1 MAESGS
7 VPLNSEAARG
17 RYGRLPLAAALACL
31 AFGCLHLV
39 VVFVRAPALPEDDAF
54 ITMRYAANLAA
65 GKGFVYNAGQRVLG
79 TTSPLFALL
88 LAPVARFAGPAAL
101 PHAALGLNCLLMLT
115 TAFVVVSLLQ
125 ATTQI
130 NEQTL
135 SFLPKLVAMMLGLL
149 FFGPWMLS
157 NLVDFTRSLLVHLP
171 VWR

>member
-1 MAESGS
+1 M
-7 VPLNSEAARG
+7 ARG
-17 RYGRLPLAAALACL
+17 PLGGLGGPGPGGLGPERGGLPVSE
-31 AFGCLHLV
+31 GLV
-39 VVFVRAPALPEDDAF
+39 LQ
-54 ITMRYAANLAA
+54 I
-65 GKGFVYNAGQRVLG
+65 GQQG
-79 TTSPLFALL
+79 IWIMLL
-88 LAPVARFAGPAAL
+88 LAGPIL
-101 PHAALGLNCLLMLT
+101 ALGLVVGL
-115 TAFVVVSLLQ
+115 VVSLLQ